1 MNASTEIRP
10 AATLILARPAVE
22 SFELMML
29 KRTTKAAFASGMYVF
44 PGGKIDASDS
54 DPALAPYIAEPRD
67 HQHAQIAA
75 LGEGLARSLCCG
87 HPRNVRRGGYI
98 TGQTSRW
105 FMGDPARKDHR

>member
-44 PGGKIDASDS
+44 PGGKIDAGDS
-54 DPALAPYIAEPRD
+54 DPALAPYVSEPRD
-67 HQHAQIAA
+67 HQRAQIAA
-75 LGEGLARSLCCG
+75 LGEDWLGAY
-87 HPRNVRRGGYI
+87 VAAI
-98 TGQTSRW
+98 
-105 FMGDPARKDHR
+105 